1 MNRVRYYNLVETG
14 VTDNF
19 NIGVVV
25 IKDGVIP
32 EETIRLALECHFVA
46 EIRVKSVE
54 LDPIGASI
62 GVVFDIER
70 DGQMETEYAIG
81 HQTWIYN

>member
-1 MNRVRYYNLVETG
+1 MNRVKYYNLVESG
-14 VTDNF
+14 VTDYF

-32 EETIRLALECHFVA
+32 EEAISIALTAHFDA

-54 LDPIGASI
+54 IDPIGASI